1 MKEKKQLALPLFVV
15 FLFVVWGAYRF
26 LTRNN
31 EWVDELI
38 FKPVIWVLPV
48 LYIVKKIEKKSLET
62 IGLTNKNL
70 FRNLY
75 IGWGVGALFA
85 FEGIVTN
92 AFKYGGVSFS
102 PESFKPMELLTL
114 ILISFFTAFSEELV
128 FRGYVMTRL
137 SEGLKNPMFANVL
150 AALLFSL
157 LHVPIA
163 LYVLHYNVVDLI
175 SFEWVMFVMGVV
187 NGYLF
192 IRMKNIV
199 VPVMSHSLWNLAIVL
214 FR

>member
-1 MKEKKQLALPLFVV
+1 MKEKKQLVLPLFVV
-15 FLFVVWGAYRF
+15 FLFVVWGGYRF

-31 EWVDELI
+31 EWMDELI
-38 FKPVIWVLPV
+38 FKPLIWVLPV
-48 LYIVKKIEKKSLET
+48 LYIVKKIEKKSVET
-62 IGLTNKNL
+62 VGLTKKFL

-92 AFKYGGVSFS
+92 AFKYGGVSFA
-102 PESFKPMELLTL
+102 PESFKPMELMSL
-114 ILISFFTAFSEELV
+114 ILISLFTAFSEELA
-128 FRGYVMTRL
+128 FRGYIMTRL
-137 SEGLKNPMFANVL
+137 SEGLKNAMLANIL
-150 AALLFSL
+150 AAVLFSI
-157 LHVPIA
+157 LHIPIA
-163 LYVLHYNVVDLI
+163 LYVLHYSVVDLI

-199 VPVMSHSLWNLAIVL
+199 VPVMSHSLWNMAIVL